1 MRSSIPDS
9 CNSVGTEGKPIPLIM
24 DNLGHRSFFIANLHV
39 LHNHCFESA
48 DTYPCEHSRYA
59 FFSNCDL
66 NVKLA
71 TSCFFSNCD
80 LNVKLATS

>member
-1 MRSSIPDS
+1 M
-9 CNSVGTEGKPIPLIM
+9 GTGGKPIPLIM

-48 DTYPCEHSRYA
+48 DTYPCEHSRYV

-66 NVKLA
+66 NVNWQHLEQMFETMSVDIQYKHKQDQWK
-71 TSCFFSNCD
+71 FFD
-80 LNVKLATS
+80 